1 MEKFMTWVLNHT
13 ERITIALNIM
23 VYALLVGSFWLW
35 AAIHT
40 TSKAVAIAIGIVV
53 LIGACLSFKD
63 KPVYI
68 EFKWRYDADDN
79 WQTIYDSTKDK
90 TYVSLMNTR
99 FFNGGVNTTMLNSH
113 ITSNAD
119 SLNRF
124 LQGDEDLIGKLAI
137 HQTPDIPTPR
147 PTNWQLVVLNTKNVI
162 TEDGSTYFGDA
173 DYWVITKV
181 EKATL
186 TGRYKQLGRWK
197 GTLQPTDMDT
207 DLRVTLAPVKEVTV

>member
-1 MEKFMTWVLNHT
+1 MEKFMTWVLDHT
-13 ERITIALNIM
+13 ERITIALNII
-23 VYALLVGSFWLW
+23 VYALVGSFFGLW
-35 AAIHT
+35 ATTHT

-68 EFKWRYDADDN
+68 EFKWRYDADGN

-90 TYVSLMNTR
+90 TYVSLMTTR
-99 FFNGGVNTTMLNSH
+99 FFNGSVNTTMLNSH

-124 LQGDEDLIGKLAI
+124 LQGDENLIGKLAI

-162 TEDGSTYFGDA
+162 TEGGSTYFGDA
-173 DYWVITKV
+173 DYWIIAKV

-197 GTLQPTDMDT
+197 GSLQPTDIDT
-207 DLRVTLAPVKEVTV
+207 DIRVTLAPVKEG

>member
-1 MEKFMTWVLNHT
+1 MEKFMTWVLDHT

-35 AAIHT
+35 ATIHT
-40 TSKAVAIAIGIVV
+40 TSKTVAIVIGIVA

-68 EFKWRYDADDN
+68 EFKWRYDTDGN

-90 TYVSLMNTR
+90 TYVSLMTTR
-99 FFNGGVNTTMLNSH
+99 FFNGNVNTTMLNSH
-113 ITSNAD
+113 ITSSAD

-137 HQTPDIPTPR
+137 HQTPDIPVPR
-147 PTNWQLVVLNTKNVI
+147 PSNWQLVVLNTKNVI
-162 TEDGSTYFGDA
+162 TDDGSTYFGDA
-173 DYWVITKV
+173 DYWVIAKV

-186 TGRYKQLGRWK
+186 TGRYKQLGRWR
-197 GTLQPTDMDT
+197 GTPQPTDIDT
-207 DLRVTLAPVKEVTV
+207 DIRLTLAPVKEG

>member
-1 MEKFMTWVLNHT
+1 MEKFMTWVLDHT

-23 VYALLVGSFWLW
+23 VYALLAGGFWLW
-35 AAIHT
+35 ATIHAIP
-40 TSKAVAIAIGIVV
+40 KVVAIAIGVV
-53 LIGACLSFKD
+53 ALIGACLSFKD

-68 EFKWRYDADDN
+68 EFKWRYDTDGN

-90 TYVSLMNTR
+90 TYVSLMTTR

-113 ITSNAD
+113 ITSNTD

-162 TEDGSTYFGDA
+162 TEGGSTYFGNA
-173 DYWVITKV
+173 DYWVIAKV

-197 GTLQPTDMDT
+197 GTPQPTDIDT
-207 DLRVTLAPVKEVTV
+207 DIRLTLAPVKEG

>member
-1 MEKFMTWVLNHT
+1 MEKFMTWVLDHT
-13 ERITIALNIM
+13 ERITIALNII
-23 VYALLVGSFWLW
+23 VYALVGSFFGLW
-35 AAIHT
+35 ATTHT

-68 EFKWRYDADDN
+68 EFKWRYDTDGN

-90 TYVSLMNTR
+90 TYVSLMTTR

-162 TEDGSTYFGDA
+162 TEGGSTYFGNA
-173 DYWVITKV
+173 DYWVIAKV

-197 GTLQPTDMDT
+197 GTPQPTDIDT
-207 DLRVTLAPVKEVTV
+207 DIRLTLAPVKEG

>member
-1 MEKFMTWVLNHT
+1 MEKFMTWVLDHT

-23 VYALLVGSFWLW
+23 VYALLGAAFWAW
-35 AAIHT
+35 ATLYT
-40 TSKAVAIAIGIVV
+40 TSKFVPIAIGVV
-53 LIGACLSFKD
+53 VIGVCLSFDD

-68 EFKWRYDADDN
+68 EFKWRYDTDGN

-90 TYVSLMNTR
+90 AYVSLMTTR
-99 FFNGGVNTTMLNSH
+99 FFNGGINTTMLNSH

-124 LQGDEDLIGKLAI
+124 LQGDEDLTVKLAI
-137 HQTPDIPTPR
+137 HQTPDIPVPR
-147 PTNWQLVVLNTKNVI
+147 PSNWQLAVLNTKNVI

-173 DYWVITKV
+173 DYWVIAKV

-197 GTLQPTDMDT
+197 GTPQPTDIDT
-207 DLRVTLAPVKEVTV
+207 DIRLTLAPVKEG

>member
-1 MEKFMTWVLNHT
+1 MEKFMTWVLDHT

-23 VYALLVGSFWLW
+23 VYAALVGAFWLW
-35 AAIHT
+35 VTIHT
-40 TSKAVAIAIGIVV
+40 TSKAVAIVIGITA
-53 LIGACLSFKD
+53 LIGACLSYKD

-68 EFKWRYDADDN
+68 EFKWRYDTDGN
-79 WQTIYDSTKDK
+79 WQTIYDSAKDK
-90 TYVSLMNTR
+90 TYVSLMTTR

-137 HQTPDIPTPR
+137 EETPDIPVPR
-147 PTNWQLVVLNTKNVI
+147 PSNWQLVVLNTKNVI
-162 TEDGSTYFGDA
+162 TEDGSTYFEDA
-173 DYWVITKV
+173 DYWVIAKV

-207 DLRVTLAPVKEVTV
+207 DIRLTLAPVKED

>member
-1 MEKFMTWVLNHT
+1 MTWVLDHT
-13 ERITIALNIM
+13 ERITLALNIL
-23 VYALLVGSFWLW
+23 VYALVGSFFWLW
-35 AAIHT
+35 ITIHT

-68 EFKWRYDADDN
+68 EFKWHYDTDGN

-90 TYVSLMNTR
+90 TYVSLMTTR

-147 PTNWQLVVLNTKNVI
+147 PANWQLVVLNTKNII

-173 DYWVITKV
+173 DYWVIAKI

-197 GTLQPTDMDT
+197 GSLQPTDIDT
-207 DLRVTLAPVKEVTV
+207 DIRLTLAPVKEG

>member
-1 MEKFMTWVLNHT
+1 MEKFMTWVLDHT

-23 VYALLVGSFWLW
+23 VYALLAGSFWLW
-35 AAIHT
+35 ATIHT

-63 KPVYI
+63 SPVYI
-68 EFKWRYDADDN
+68 EFKWRYDADGN

-90 TYVSLMNTR
+90 TYVSLMTTR

-113 ITSNAD
+113 LASNAD

-124 LQGDEDLIGKLAI
+124 LQGDEDLTVKLAI
-137 HQTPDIPTPR
+137 HQTPDIPVPR
-147 PTNWQLVVLNTKNVI
+147 PSNWQLAVLNTKNGI

-173 DYWVITKV
+173 DYWVIAKV

-186 TGRYKQLGRWK
+186 TGRYKQLGRWR
-197 GTLQPTDMDT
+197 GTPQPTDIDT
-207 DLRVTLAPVKEVTV
+207 DIRLTLAPVKEG

>member
-1 MEKFMTWVLNHT
+1 MEKFMTWVLDHT
-13 ERITIALNIM
+13 ERITLALNIL
-23 VYALLVGSFWLW
+23 VYALVGSFFGLW
-35 AAIHT
+35 ATTHT

-68 EFKWRYDADDN
+68 EFKWRYDTDGN

-90 TYVSLMNTR
+90 TYVSLMTTR

-173 DYWVITKV
+173 DYWVIAKV

-186 TGRYKQLGRWK
+186 TGRYKQLGHWK
-197 GTLQPTDMDT
+197 GSLQPTDIDT
-207 DLRVTLAPVKEVTV
+207 DIRVTLTPVKEG

>member
-1 MEKFMTWVLNHT
+1 MEKFMTWVLDHT
-13 ERITIALNIM
+13 ERITLALNIL
-23 VYALLVGSFWLW
+23 VYALVGSFFGLW
-35 AAIHT
+35 ATTHT
-40 TSKAVAIAIGIVV
+40 TSKAVAIAIGIVA
-53 LIGACLSFKD
+53 LIGARLSFKD
-63 KPVYI
+63 NPVYI
-68 EFKWRYDADDN
+68 EFKWRYDTDGN

-90 TYVSLMNTR
+90 TYVSLMTTR

-119 SLNRF
+119 SLNCF

-173 DYWVITKV
+173 DYWVIAKV

-186 TGRYKQLGRWK
+186 TGRYKQLGHWK
-197 GTLQPTDMDT
+197 GSLQPTDIDT
-207 DLRVTLAPVKEVTV
+207 DIRVTLTPVKEG

>member
-1 MEKFMTWVLNHT
+1 MEKFMTGVLDHT
-13 ERITIALNIM
+13 ERITIALNII

-35 AAIHT
+35 ATIHT

-63 KPVYI
+63 KPIYI
-68 EFKWRYDADDN
+68 EFKWRYDTDGN

-90 TYVSLMNTR
+90 TYVSLMTTR

-124 LQGDEDLIGKLAI
+124 LQDDEDLIGKLAI
-137 HQTPDIPTPR
+137 HQTPDIPVPR
-147 PTNWQLVVLNTKNVI
+147 PSNWQLVVLNTKNVI
-162 TEDGSTYFGDA
+162 TEDGSTYFGGA
-173 DYWVITKV
+173 DYWVIAKV

-186 TGRYKQLGRWK
+186 TGRYKQLGRWT
-197 GTLQPTDMDT
+197 GTTQPTDMDT
-207 DLRVTLAPVKEVTV
+207 DIRLTLAPIKKG